1 MADLRIQYTEEM
13 VGAGHTTKADTLNR
27 LALAE
32 HNSDGTHK
40 IPITEIVQSGDQV
53 LTAAKLVW
61 EDATSLQVTLPA
73 IGTYDIE
80 TWLRIDM
87 ISNSTT
93 GGGGTSDIYARL
105 FNVTTNLAIV
115 NSELMLERANSL
127 SANLIIKV
135 DGTTYGKHSIV
146 TTQPNEV
153 IKVQVTELTLGG
165 ISLATKLIASNTA
178 GRSKIRYTRIA

>member
-13 VGAGHTTKADTLNR
+13 VGAGHATKADTLNR
-27 LALAE
+27 LILVE

-40 IPITEIVQSGDQV
+40 IPITEIVQSGDQT
-53 LTAAKLVW
+53 LTAANQVW
-61 EDATSLQVTLPA
+61 EDATSLQVTLPS

-80 TWLRIDM
+80 TWLRIDLV
-87 ISNSTT
+87 SNSTSGT
-93 GGGGTSDIYARL
+93 GTADIYARL

-115 NSELMLERANSL
+115 NSELMLERADSP
-127 SANLIIKV
+127 ATNLIIKA

-153 IKVQVTELTLGG
+153 IKVQVIELTLGG

-178 GRSKIRYTRIA
+178 GRSKIRYTRIS